1 MSLCQPAGK
10 MAASGDFCD
19 VCKKAFRGRQ
29 KFIRC
34 YGPCASRFH
43 LACLKMNDAEYS
55 FFMSEGESTY
65 KYAACFK
72 ELGSVRD
79 ENSSLRNLRSS
90 FTTDIPKKVLSP

>member
-34 YGPCASRFH
+34 GPCASRFH
-43 LACLKMNDAEYS
+43 FACLKMNDAEYS

-65 KYAACFK
+65 KYAACFFFYDGYSEESISRK
-72 ELGSVRD
+72 GPHFASRE
-79 ENSSLRNLRSS
+79 S
-90 FTTDIPKKVLSP
+90 F